1 MDNTLTKG
9 QIVRFKGYKRRPD
22 EKEAYFVVIQ
32 EATPTQEMVLYTLN
46 TNRLFH
52 TGATVIPDYPDEDLE
67 IRLLKPQSLFEEE
80 VTLIK
85 GRTKSELTGVIFD
98 CTSDEEY
105 LTFALVNGF
114 LESNAKF
121 DYHTSKNQLLRGK
134 LYVAL
139 HY

>member
-1 MDNTLTKG
+1 MKTPFQAG
-9 QIVRFKGYKRRPD
+9 QIVRFKNYNPK
-22 EKEAYFVVIQ
+22 ENESEAYFVVIQ
-32 EATPTQEMVLYTLN
+32 EATPKQEMVLYTLN
-46 TNRLFH
+46 TNRLFDA
-52 TGATVIPDYPDEDLE
+52 GATVIPDYPDEDLE
-67 IRLLKPQSLFEEE
+67 IRLLRPQSLFEEE

-98 CTSDEEY
+98 CTKDEEY
-105 LTFALVNGF
+105 LTFAMVNGF

-121 DYHTSKNQLLRGK
+121 DYYTSKNQLLRGK